1 MFRFSG
7 VDKRQGCSAWY
18 EYGLVSLA
26 PAPHV
31 DGVGVLSSVI
41 IIAWSGAR
49 NIEYLINW
57 LQEVSLEQL
66 LLSKVLFLSLLFLRT
81 DMKEL
86 LFCFFKSVLYF
97 LTCAQPAITCKN
109 LTIETLIHERHWCRS
124 GVFIANF
131 EHISH
136 LDLVFLLLTWSR

>member
-86 LFCFFKSVLYF
+86 LFLFF
-97 LTCAQPAITCKN
+97 
-109 LTIETLIHERHWCRS
+109 
-124 GVFIANF
+124 
-131 EHISH
+131 
-136 LDLVFLLLTWSR
+136 